1 MTSSHCHLAWLG
13 RLSCMGALCLA
24 FGASVSLAAD
34 PPVPTA
40 SPEQI
45 ELWAQQLD
53 SESFTEREE
62 ATLALT
68 KQGAAALDAVALQ
81 LHSNSLEATSRALH
95 ILQELAQVDD
105 LDTQAAARDAI
116 VAAAAEAGPMGRRL
130 AIALASL
137 NQKRSTKALL
147 DLERLG
153 VRVERRTD
161 LLLINNPVFAIQQQL
176 PSQSFGLAL
185 HLDEEFKGT
194 LKDLRR
200 LEWVENVQHVELVGE
215 KIDDAVLAQAVK
227 VPGLMSL
234 HLYNTPQVSD
244 RGLDVLLEMPALRT
258 LGIYYSPVSDA
269 AVPTLCKL
277 NTLTGMKLYGTKITL
292 GMRQQITAAL
302 PATPLDYRR
311 GGFLGVGGLSNE
323 SELVVSTV
331 HESSPAEKA
340 GILPGDVLVSFD
352 GKPLTQFD
360 ALTKLIA
367 EHDVGATLSVVVR
380 RSSVPDPINLEVTLA
395 RWDERQAIANP
406 IR

>member
-1 MTSSHCHLAWLG
+1 MTSSHRHLAWLG

-24 FGASVSLAAD
+24 FGAGVLLAAD
-34 PPVPTA
+34 APVPKA

-130 AIALASL
+130 AVALAAL
-137 NQKRSTKALL
+137 NQKRSSKALM

-161 LLLINNPVFAIQQQL
+161 LLFNNPVFAIQQQQL
-176 PSQSFGLAL
+176 QNQSFGLSL
-185 HLDEEFKGT
+185 HVDEEFKGT

-244 RGLDVLLEMPALRT
+244 RGLDVLLEMPTLRT
-258 LGIYYSPVSDA
+258 LGIYYSPISDA

-311 GGFLGVGGLSNE
+311 GGFLGVGGLSSE

-367 EHDVGATLSVVVR
+367 EHDVGATLAVVVR